1 MAVPRFIA
9 LQWSVARFIALQSA
23 LQWSCAHCMPLNVSI
38 NNNSINYDYDNA
50 HFKDD
55 LMFDRLLWNDSS
67 ANTAAAAAA
76 KNNNNINYDYDDE
89 NFKEDLMLIS

>member
-1 MAVPRFIA
+1 
-9 LQWSVARFIALQSA
+9 
-23 LQWSCAHCMPLNVSI
+23 MPLNVSI

-67 ANTAAAAAA
+67 ANTAAAAA

-89 NFKEDLMLIS
+89 NFKEDLMLISWPIKRTNSLLLL